1 MKGKG
6 LFLKLFLSLVLVGI
20 FISGCAYGNFGKID
34 LSKGVPSGLNG
45 QSKSDIIKTLGV
57 PDSSVN
63 TGSAEYWRFCN
74 KKGKFII
81 LFGETTE
88 KDLIL
93 KFEGNNVTS
102 SYVVDKGSSIGIFTT
117 QGSVAN

>member
-1 MKGKG
+1 MKGKR

-20 FISGCAYGNFGKID
+20 SISGCAYGNFGKID

-57 PDSSVN
+57 PDSAVN
-63 TGSAEYWRFCN
+63 AGAAEYWRFCN
-74 KKGKFII
+74 KKGVFIL
-81 LFGETTE
+81 LFGTTTE

-102 SYVVDKGSSIGIFTT
+102 SYLIDKGSSIGIFAT

>member
-102 SYVVDKGSSIGIFTT
+102 SSIVDKGSSIGIFTT